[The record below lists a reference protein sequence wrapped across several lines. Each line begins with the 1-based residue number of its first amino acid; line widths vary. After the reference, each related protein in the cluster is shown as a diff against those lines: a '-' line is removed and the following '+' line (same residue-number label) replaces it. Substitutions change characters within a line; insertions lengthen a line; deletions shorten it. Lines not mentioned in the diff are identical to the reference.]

1 MDAFQ
6 NITVNSTFLDAEITS
21 LEVYTEYEL
30 RIVGF
35 TIIGDGNVS
44 EPVFC
49 FTDESGNNFFVPSL
63 RNLRKQT
70 TFGDATNR
78 FLGEMTSEKQA
89 QKFHTDDASL
99 PRCK

>member
-1 MDAFQ
+1 MDAFR
-6 NITVNSTFLDAEITS
+6 NITVNSTYLDAEITS

-49 FTDESGNNFFVPSL
+49 FTDESGNVSVLSL
-63 RNLRKQT
+63 RSLRKQPT
-70 TFGDATNR
+70 LRDATNG
-78 FLGEMTSEKQA
+78 FSAK
-89 QKFHTDDASL
+89 
-99 PRCK
+99 